1 MEVVMNDQAEMLRRI
16 VGNMNNGLAAP
27 DVPKPEK
34 RARVITVT
42 SGKGGVG
49 KTSVTVNL
57 AIALSRL
64 GLRIAILDVDFG
76 LANIDLLFGINPK
89 YTILDLIRD
98 EKSIFEVLTDG
109 PNNIKFLSGGSGVE
123 ELMRLDRKKLRMFIN
138 NIALLDKLYDIILI
152 DTGAGLSR
160 NVMSFIMAAD
170 EIILVT
176 TPEPTAITDAYAL
189 VKMVSRRDRK
199 KIIRVLVN
207 KAETAREA
215 EEIANKLIVVSEK
228 FLSLKLYKLG
238 YILYDDNIVKS
249 VKLQKPYCLN
259 NPKSQAA
266 RNMFA
271 LADVLLDNSQGS
283 EDLLG
288 ARGFIQRVL
297 SFFGA

>member
-1 MEVVMNDQAEMLRRI
+1 MSDQAEMLRRI
-16 VGNMNNGLAAP
+16 VDNMNSGLPATEGL
-27 DVPKPEK
+27 KPEK
-34 RARVITVT
+34 RARVITIT

-49 KTSVTVNL
+49 KTSITVNL

-64 GLRIAILDVDFG
+64 GLRVAILDVDFG
-76 LANIDLLFGINPK
+76 LANIDLLFGIAPK
-89 YTILDLIRD
+89 YTLLDLIRD

-123 ELMRLDRKKLRMFIN
+123 ELMRMDRKKLRKFMG

-152 DTGAGLSR
+152 DTGAGLSQ

-199 KIIRVLVN
+199 KIIRILVN

-215 EEIANKLIVVSEK
+215 EDIANKLIVVSEK
-228 FLSLKLYKLG
+228 FLSLKLSKLG
-238 YILYDDNIVKS
+238 YILYDDTIMKS
-249 VKLQKPYCLN
+249 VKLQKPFCLN
-259 NPKSQAA
+259 QPRSQAA
-266 RNMFA
+266 RSLFA
-271 LADVLLDNSQGS
+271 LADVLVDNNRSM
-283 EDLLG
+283 EDMLG

>member
-1 MEVVMNDQAEMLRRI
+1 MNDQAEMLRRI

-288 ARGFIQRVL
+288 ARGFIQRVM

>member
-1 MEVVMNDQAEMLRRI
+1 MNDQAEMLRRI

-228 FLSLKLYKLG
+228 FLSLNLYKLG

>member
-1 MEVVMNDQAEMLRRI
+1 MNDQAEMLRRI

-228 FLSLKLYKLG
+228 FLSLKLSKLG